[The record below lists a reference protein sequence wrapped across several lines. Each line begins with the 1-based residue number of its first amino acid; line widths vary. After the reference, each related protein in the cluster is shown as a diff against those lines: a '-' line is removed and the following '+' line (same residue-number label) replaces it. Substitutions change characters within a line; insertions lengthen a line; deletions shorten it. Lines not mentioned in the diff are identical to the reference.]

1 MRESSHISKNHADS
15 HFREGDAMLRST
27 VVLLF
32 IALGMLLVST
42 AAVQAIT
49 ISGVTAT
56 TNVGDSGFVSASQ
69 NGSDSATS
77 VTNAGGASADTLGAT
92 VSAGTRYTQYAWGDA
107 DFGSTTLNTNSDY
120 RVVMDITPDDPSTVY
135 TLQID
140 TTRVGAL
147 ALEDDSSLYHGDG
160 SAEIGALTGSVNSV
174 ADANLG
180 MSSLSMAS
188 PPFLGGGFGD
198 TASVDIN
205 QAGSATIA
213 GLSGNYQLVLDFV
226 WTSQVFSNW
235 DEASVRLG
243 LSTSVSGV
251 SVNDYPGIGSRT
263 ESLDGHFVNVT
274 ATVTSTAIPEPTTG
288 LLLGLGLAGLSLRG
302 FRG

>member
-1 MRESSHISKNHADS
+1 
-15 HFREGDAMLRST
+15 MLRST

-32 IALGMLLVST
+32 TALGMLLVST

-56 TNVGDSGFVSASQ
+56 TNVGDSGFVSASR

-77 VTNAGGASADTLGAT
+77 VTNVGGFSADTLGAT
-92 VSAGTRYTQYAWGDA
+92 VSAGTRYAQYAWA
-107 DFGSTTLNTNSDY
+107 DSDSIATEQNTTSDY
-120 RVVMDITPDDPSTVY
+120 RVVMNIIPDDPSTVY
-135 TLQID
+135 SLQID
-140 TTRVGAL
+140 TTRVGGL
-147 ALEDDSSLYHGDG
+147 ALLDDSFFSTCCGE
-160 SAEIGALTGSVNSV
+160 AEIGVLTGSVDGT
-174 ADANLG
+174 ADGNLAMG
-180 MSSLSMAS
+180 GLSMSS
-188 PPFLGGGFGD
+188 PPPSGGSGSSAF
-198 TASVDIN
+198 VDIN
-205 QAGSATIA
+205 QAGSTGIT
-213 GLSGNYQLVLDFV
+213 GLSGTYQLILDFV
-226 WTSQVFSNW
+226 WTSRVYSWN

-274 ATVTSTAIPEPTTG
+274 ATVTSTAIPEPATG

>member
-1 MRESSHISKNHADS
+1 
-15 HFREGDAMLRST
+15 MLRST
-27 VVLLF
+27 VVLL
-32 IALGMLLVST
+32 VSSLSFLFFFVS
-42 AAVQAIT
+42 AVHAIT

-92 VSAGTRYTQYAWGDA
+92 VSAGTRYAQYVWGDA
-107 DFGSTTLNTNSDY
+107 DVGSTTLNTNSDY
-120 RVVMDITPDDPSTVY
+120 RVVMDITPDDASTVY

-147 ALEDDSSLYHGDG
+147 ALLDDSTFYDCCGEAS
-160 SAEIGALTGSVNSV
+160 IGAVTGSVDGV

-180 MSSLSMAS
+180 MIGLDMSS
-188 PPFLGGGFGD
+188 PPPAGGSGSS
-198 TASVDIN
+198 ASVDIN
-205 QAGSATIA
+205 QLGSTTIS

-226 WTSQVFSNW
+226 WTSEVFSNW

-263 ESLDGHFVNVT
+263 EALDGHFVNVT
-274 ATVTSTAIPEPTTG
+274 ATVDYTAIPEPSTA
-288 LLLGLGLAGLSLRG
+288 LLLGLGLAGFSLRG
-302 FRG
+302 FRA